1 MTSGAKEGSSAAG
14 SSSSGS
20 SRSKRVADKN
30 TSINNKGKKKVSLYE
45 LIKVSRDATAKEI
58 KRAYYALARVVHP
71 DKCPDDPEGART
83 RFQALQRAYAI
94 LSDPKK
100 RERYDRT
107 GCDDDENEAF
117 WDAYER
123 FRGIKVTVD
132 DIEKYVET
140 YKGSDDEKADVID
153 FFQSHKGNIEN
164 ILGFIIGATEAD
176 IDRYVSI
183 IDDAIAEKSYPEAYV
198 EAFGRTRG
206 SVISLADLD
215 ALEEANGEDVRN
227 DDDEDADDGGEE
239 EDDGGDLDGFIVN
252 DDDATS
258 NADGLPRKAKY
269 DSDEEDEDDLLRV
282 GDTVHAKWNGGQTW
296 YLGVVES
303 VEESR
308 MGPRYAVKF
317 HDDGSTESDLAR
329 RHVHFC
335 CRGGGEENASVA
347 NVDDRK
353 APAKNASARKNKR
366 TRAPA
371 TQSKRSESRE
381 RKLRM
386 TESPSLFALP
396 YLEIKRNAEFQRLSG
411 LACCKVC
418 LAQQTLPY
426 LRVHFFYIAI
436 NYRHH
441 QNESARVACMH
452 VVFYVYFSLYICI
465 QNIYSS

>member
-1 MTSGAKEGSSAAG
+1 MILKVPERDSH
-14 SSSSGS
+14 SSGLT
-20 SRSKRVADKN
+20 RSLAIQKSA
-30 TSINNKGKKKVSLYE
+30 KG
-45 LIKVSRDATAKEI
+45 
-58 KRAYYALARVVHP
+58 
-71 DKCPDDPEGART
+71 
-83 RFQALQRAYAI
+83 
-94 LSDPKK
+94 
-100 RERYDRT
+100 YDRT

-140 YKGSDDEKADVID
+140 YKGATMRRRTSSI
-153 FFQSHKGNIEN
+153 FQSHKGNIEN

-303 VEESR
+303 VEESQN
-308 MGPRYAVKF
+308 G
-317 HDDGSTESDLAR
+317 
-329 RHVHFC
+329 
-335 CRGGGEENASVA
+335 
-347 NVDDRK
+347 
-353 APAKNASARKNKR
+353 
-366 TRAPA
+366 
-371 TQSKRSESRE
+371 
-381 RKLRM
+381 
-386 TESPSLFALP
+386 
-396 YLEIKRNAEFQRLSG
+396 AEV
-411 LACCKVC
+411 CCKVSRRWI
-418 LAQQTLPY
+418 Y
-426 LRVHFFYIAI
+426 RVGPCTPSRALLLQ
-436 NYRHH
+436 R
-441 QNESARVACMH
+441 RR
-452 VVFYVYFSLYICI
+452 
-465 QNIYSS
+465 